1 MRVGLLVGMVAA
13 VTALPLSAQHV
24 RAVPVERH
32 NGFWFSLGAGGGW
45 DDPDGSFGLGG
56 RGGVGY
62 LRLGG
67 TPHQQFLFGVEILGW
82 QNSAEVSRGALSAT
96 ALLYPSRAGGPFLK
110 AGFGM
115 ASYEYRGFE
124 AEGLATTL
132 GLGADIR
139 LGRNFYLTPN
149 VDGLVQ
155 FFENETRPLLLFS
168 LGVTW
173 H

>member
-1 MRVGLLVGMVAA
+1 MRAAFMVVVLALGMSPVAA
-13 VTALPLSAQHV
+13 QQM
-24 RAVPVERH
+24 RAVPVHRH
-32 NGFWFSLGAGGGW
+32 SGLWFSLGAGGGW
-45 DDPDGSFGLGG
+45 DDPDGSFGTLG

-67 TPHQQFLFGVEILGW
+67 TPSPQFLFGVEVLGW
-82 QNSAEVSRGALSAT
+82 QNSREVTRGAVT
-96 ALLYPSRAGGPFLK
+96 AMALVYPSRAGGPFLK
-110 AGFGM
+110 AGFGG
-115 ASYEYRGFE
+115 ASYETGGFS

-149 VDGLVQ
+149 VDWMVQ
-155 FFENETRPLLLFS
+155 FFEDETRPLLLVS
-168 LGVTW
+168 IGATW

>member
-1 MRVGLLVGMVAA
+1 MRTAILLTILAAAATPVAA
-13 VTALPLSAQHV
+13 QQV
-24 RAVPVERH
+24 RAVPVHRH
-32 NGFWFSLGAGGGW
+32 SGFWFSLGAGGGW
-45 DDPDGSFGLGG
+45 DDPDGTFGVAG

-67 TPHQQFLFGVEILGW
+67 TPHPQFLFGVELLGW
-82 QNSAEVSRGALSAT
+82 QNSRETSRGALSAM
-96 ALLYPSRAGGPFLK
+96 AMLYPAKAGGPFLK
-110 AGFGM
+110 AGFGA

-139 LGRNFYLTPN
+139 LGGNFYLTPN
-149 VDGLVQ
+149 VDWMVQ
-155 FFENETRPLLLFS
+155 FFEDDTRPLLLFS
-168 LGVTW
+168 VGATW